1 MLLKNAGT
9 ADVQTNAHTHGCAHT
24 HCHSLSL
31 SVWWLEYRWC
41 QHVSCLT
48 SLRERWYSAE
58 AGTAPPYVSFTFP
71 GNVCVFSDLLLLRL
85 PSASFSSSSVLSPVL
100 SSVLL
105 SPPLFPSLFASF
117 FFHTVFSSPLLSS
130 VNEDVG
136 ELVVG

>member
-71 GNVCVFSDLLLLRL
+71 GNVCVFSDLLLSRI
-85 PSASFSSSSVLSPVL
+85 PSASFSSSSVLS
-100 SSVLL
+100 VLL
-105 SPPLFPSLFASF
+105 SPPLFPPLFASF
-117 FFHTVFSSPLLSS
+117 FFSHCVLLSS
-130 VNEDVG
+130 PAPVLMRMWGSWLSVE
-136 ELVVG
+136 